1 VGENVTRQPAVELP
15 CPNGAEHT
23 IPDTSLGLMEWAS
36 KMARTHDQ
44 VKCAGC
50 GLYQVW
56 VRRPPGALAPCWQC
70 ALPKVDPATLAKD
83 EDPICPQ
90 CRVEVAEREEVEQ
103 RERLARRWA
112 EAT

>member
-1 VGENVTRQPAVELP
+1 MTGRPVAVEPP
-15 CPNGAEHT
+15 CPNQAEHT
-23 IPDTSLGLMEWAS
+23 TPDPSLGLMEWAS

-50 GLYQVW
+50 GLYRIW

-70 ALPKVDPATLAKD
+70 AQPKVDPATLAKD

-90 CRVEVAEREEVEQ
+90 CRVEVAERRESE
-103 RERLARRWA
+103 RIERLARRWA